1 MLLKCL
7 IHMYVCTY
15 YVVLKMTSIECILL
29 ENTFGLNRV
38 HHQLEPTNQAIVLK
52 SKWVEIISKKHFILI
67 FMEMQSK
74 LKSKVE
80 ISQNFVAFSEYINFN
95 GKIPKIW

>member
-1 MLLKCL
+1 MLDT
-7 IHMYVCTY
+7 YVYTY

-52 SKWVEIISKKHFILI
+52 SKWVEMISEIHFHSH
-67 FMEMQSK
+67 F
-74 LKSKVE
+74 
-80 ISQNFVAFSEYINFN
+80 Y
-95 GKIPKIW
+95 GKYVICQTPNIW